1 MGRVQGN
8 PEMQSPN
15 PTGTPNHNPAQ
26 QNMGPYPQNFQTAGQ
41 SPYIGNPWGS
51 ELFECH
57 KDPTNAVMTALF
69 PCVTFGQIAEV
80 MDASEPSFG
89 SQLWPF
95 LACPF
100 GSCIYLLMIG
110 VCLQC
115 VIGSKYRT
123 RLRNRY
129 RLVEAPYQDSIT
141 HLFCPFCSLCQEFR
155 ELKSRHLDPALG
167 WQGILAQR
175 QAMQFKNEEM
185 NKAPQ
190 PQSMSM

>member
-8 PEMQSPN
+8 PN
-15 PTGTPNHNPAQ
+15 PIGTPNNNPAQ
-26 QNMGPYPQNFQTAGQ
+26 QQHVGSSYPQNFQTAGQ
-41 SPYIGNPWGS
+41 SPYIGIPWHS

-89 SQLWPF
+89 SQLS
-95 LACPF
+95 CPF
-100 GSCIYLLMIG
+100 GSCVYLVMMG
-110 VCLQC
+110 VCSQC
-115 VIGSKYRT
+115 VIGSRYRT

-129 RLVEAPYQDSIT
+129 RLVEAPYQDSVT

-155 ELKSRHLDPALG
+155 ELKHRQLDPALDG
-167 WQGILAQR
+167 REYLLNDR
-175 QAMQFKNEEM
+175 RRC
-185 NKAPQ
+185 
-190 PQSMSM
+190 S